1 MKIRYIYSLTVAL
14 LFSVF
19 AAEAKTVTPDEA
31 LSRAKSTQAMRSMS
45 ARKAPGVRPSLAY
58 TQVTQSGSP
67 AAYVFNY
74 AGGRGYMILAGD
86 DVAMPVL
93 GYNEQGNINA
103 DALPPQLEWWLQ
115 EYARQIE
122 YAAAHGAMPVS
133 SSARPAGPEVAAIA
147 PLIKTHWDQGEP
159 YNGKCPILNAERTY
173 TGCVATAMAQVMKY
187 FNYPEVGQNSIS
199 YNDDD
204 GCGKRLTLNFAQ
216 RRFDW
221 DNMLDN
227 YTPGKYTEEQAEAV
241 ASLMQA
247 TGYSVKMSYAAD
259 ASGALAM
266 NIRHGLIRYFNYDP
280 NMEYALRSY
289 YSTTE
294 WKQKIIDNLQNVGP
308 ILYGGASMLGGGHS
322 FILDGYDGNGYF
334 HFNWGWSEMSDGY
347 YLLDALNPSSL
358 GAGGGAGGGY
368 NFTQDALFGVQ
379 PPTGKPA
386 EEEVIQL
393 TQQGSLSATVENDS
407 LKLGLEGESQCMWVN
422 YNPTTMK
429 INMGALF
436 VSQTNPSATPV
447 AVVVSTRPFQVQP
460 GYGIP
465 PSSLEM
471 GIPIEKL
478 NLPDGKYTVTMC
490 TRENEVEDA
499 PWIDVRTNYGY
510 SGTIVFEK
518 KGSECTVTT
527 TPSVEIEI
535 TSAEFTRGLYIGC
548 NTEVK
553 LELANHS
560 DFELTRG
567 FAPIL
572 FFEDGSAAFLG
583 ESVMVTL
590 APGEKTT
597 KTWNTGFT
605 ALSQQAAYL
614 NADTTMVFT
623 IFDES
628 TGNTRSNDILEEV
641 KMSANPGM
649 PALKFNQ
656 QPTVV
661 NATRREK
668 VIDGNMKFHTRY
680 YVSDLSDVHVQSNF
694 TLQSGVIAYPVV
706 ACIVSQEGS
715 QMAIEAYDG
724 YPVFMSEADEQHQF
738 DTHMNFL
745 QGEVGKTY
753 YLALAIIV
761 NGNLQ
766 AISNMNEIAV
776 EQTTGIDGISA
787 GNRQL
792 SFDGHRLT
800 ADGCDIQVYNMQ
812 GAQVLNGKGSVD
824 TDVLPSGMYIARTGS
839 ETLKFTVR

>member
-1 MKIRYIYSLTVAL
+1 MKLRYIYSLSVAL

-31 LSRAKSTQAMRSMS
+31 LSRANATQAIRSMA
-45 ARKAPGVRPSLAY
+45 ARRAPGVRPSLAY
-58 TQVTQSGSP
+58 TQTTKSGSP

-74 AGGRGYMILAGD
+74 SGNRGYMILAGD
-86 DVAMPVL
+86 DVALPVL
-93 GYNEQGNINA
+93 GYNDKGNINA

-122 YAAAHGAMPVS
+122 YASAHGATSVS
-133 SSARPAGPEVAAIA
+133 RDVQPAGPEVAAIA

-159 YNGKCPILNAERTY
+159 YNGKCPILNAQRTY

-199 YNDDD
+199 YNDND
-204 GCGKRLTLNFAQ
+204 GCGKRLTINFAQ

-221 DNMLDN
+221 DNMLNN

-266 NIRHGLIRYFNYDP
+266 NIKRGLVRYFNYDP
-280 NMEYALRSY
+280 NIEYALRSY

-393 TQQGSLSATVENDS
+393 TQQGSMSATVENDS
-407 LKLGLEGESQCMWVN
+407 LKLGLEGEGQCMWVN

-436 VSQTNPSATPV
+436 VSQDNPTATPV
-447 AVVVSTRPFQVQP
+447 AVVVSKNPYQVQP

-465 PSSLEM
+465 PAALQM
-471 GIPIEKL
+471 DIPIKKL
-478 NLPDGKYTVTMC
+478 NLPDGKYTVCMC

-510 SGTIVFEK
+510 SGTVLFEK
-518 KGSECTVTT
+518 KGEEYTVTA
-527 TPSVEIEI
+527 TPSVEIDVL
-535 TSAEFTRGLYIGC
+535 AANFTKGLYIGC
-548 NTEVK
+548 SSEITLV
-553 LELANHS
+553 LANNS
-560 DFELTRG
+560 DLELTRG
-567 FAPIL
+567 FSPIL
-572 FFEDGSAAFLG
+572 FFEDGNEAFLG
-583 ESVMVTL
+583 ESVLVTL
-590 APGEKTT
+590 APGEKIT
-597 KTWNTGFT
+597 KTWATGLT
-605 ALSQQAAYL
+605 ALSQPAAYL
-614 NADTTMVFT
+614 STDTTLIFT
-623 IFDES
+623 LYDES
-628 TGNTRSNDILEEV
+628 TGNMRTDAVFRTV
-641 KMSANPGM
+641 KMRANPGL
-649 PALKFNQ
+649 PSLRINKKPFVA
-656 QPTVV
+656 
-661 NATRREK
+661 NATRSEEVRQ
-668 VIDGNMKFHTRY
+668 GTTTLTRY
-680 YVSDLSDVHVQSNF
+680 YVNDLSDVNIQSKF
-694 TLQSGVIAYPVV
+694 TLRAGIVAYPIV

-724 YPVFMSEADEQHQF
+724 YPVFMSTAGEQHQF
-738 DTHMNFL
+738 DSHLSFL

-753 YLALAIIV
+753 YFTLAYIV
-761 NGNLQ
+761 NNNFQ
-766 AISNMNEIAV
+766 AITDLNEIVV
-776 EQTTGIDGISA
+776 EKPTGIDGIA
-787 GNRQL
+787 ANRL
-792 SFDGHRLT
+792 LNFDGHTLT
-800 ADGCDIQVYNMQ
+800 ANGCDIQVYTVQ
-812 GAQVLNGKGSVD
+812 GTKVLNGKGRVD
-824 TDVLPSGMYIARTGS
+824 TNMLPSGMYIARAGS